1 MRAINRQGGKRQ
13 ADNRRE
19 DRRNAV
25 NDSGSMHQ
33 EGGLEGGI
41 GTRVEGR
48 YFKRHSDV
56 KEEGEV
62 GKGLHDDRGNCTIN

>member
-1 MRAINRQGGKRQ
+1 
-13 ADNRRE
+13 
-19 DRRNAV
+19 
-25 NDSGSMHQ
+25 MHQ
-33 EGGLEGGI
+33 GGGLEGGI

-62 GKGLHDDRGNCTIN
+62 EKEIT